1 MNDQDT
7 AQDPSKFY
15 AMLGR
20 ALTDSSFRQR
30 LTNADRE
37 VQRGALVEAGITG
50 NDAIIDQLRGAL
62 LGLDKQRRGL
72 RGGQRRWQLDV
83 GFVPV
88 IKDLER
94 HPARR
99 GCGSKTPD

>member
-37 VQRGALVEAGITG
+37 VQRATG
-50 NDAIIDQLRGAL
+50 VGEIKQDRHRSRVFGCVVKRGKAREIHGDFD
-62 LGLDKQRRGL
+62 LG
-72 RGGQRRWQLDV
+72 
-83 GFVPV
+83 
-88 IKDLER
+88 
-94 HPARR
+94 PA
-99 GCGSKTPD
+99 TPHTTCLHGHRLT